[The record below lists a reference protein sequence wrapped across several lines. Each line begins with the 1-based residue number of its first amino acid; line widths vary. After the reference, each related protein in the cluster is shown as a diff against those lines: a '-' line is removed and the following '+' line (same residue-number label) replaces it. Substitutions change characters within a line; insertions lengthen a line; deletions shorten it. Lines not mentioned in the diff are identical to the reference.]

1 MKDGAI
7 RFRTEEPDYSGLP
20 QQIHDWSQSI
30 YGNVKEIMVDNYPKA
45 LGNFVTITH
54 YFDANLYHDKIT
66 GRSVTGIL
74 TLTNK
79 TPMEWYSKKQATVET
94 ATYGSEFIA
103 ARICVDQAI
112 DFRITLRYL
121 GVPVRETIVFGENK
135 SVCDSSSIPHAKL
148 HKRHNALSFHR
159 VREAVAAGIIKLYH
173 SPGEFNP
180 ADILSKHW
188 GYQQFWRILQSLL
201 F

>member
-1 MKDGAI
+1 MTMSSFRELPRRGHLERAKRICGWLSKMKDGAI

-30 YGNVKEIMVDNYPKA
+30 YGNVKEIMVENYPKA
-45 LGNFVTITH
+45 LGKFVTITH

-121 GVPVRETIVFGENK
+121 GVPV
-135 SVCDSSSIPHAKL
+135 
-148 HKRHNALSFHR
+148 
-159 VREAVAAGIIKLYH
+159 
-173 SPGEFNP
+173 
-180 ADILSKHW
+180 
-188 GYQQFWRILQSLL
+188 
-201 F
+201 